1 MSHNKDETM
10 LSLSY
15 RIPFRLHAQ
24 IFDLRPVDGSKEF
37 SYIRS
42 AASKDVSR
50 ACHQLKDFVA
60 KMVGFENRIARILKA
75 YLRNGSAENRHLQSK
90 SR

>member
-1 MSHNKDETM
+1 MKWCT
-10 LSLSY
+10 
-15 RIPFRLHAQ
+15 
-24 IFDLRPVDGSKEF
+24 
-37 SYIRS
+37 
-42 AASKDVSR
+42 R

-60 KMVGFENRIARILKA
+60 KMVGFENRIAEYIKA